1 MCMQYTLRNV
11 PEFLDHALRERAREE
26 NKSLNQVAIEALAEA
41 VGLGERTIRYRDLAD
56 LAGTWVDDPDF
67 DRAIEDQDKVDD
79 EIWK

>member
-1 MCMQYTLRNV
+1 MQYTLRNI
-11 PEFLDHALRERAREE
+11 PDALDDALRARAREE

-41 VGLGERTIRYRDLAD
+41 VGLGQRTIRYRDLAD

-67 DRAIEDQDKVDD
+67 DRAIEDQDTVDD